1 MTEQLLQA
9 WGPGSQP
16 EHSTTKISAKLCC
29 VAQACCL
36 STWVAQVGGS
46 GASHKK
52 ACLTL
57 KHFSGYLFTIAALFP
72 YPSQA
77 LPCSCP
83 QTPISSCHFPAPNSP
98 PSTSTA
104 RQPDSGPCLLASPGW
119 AHPSLRNLGTYSP
132 SSAPM
137 YNPRL
142 KSYLIPHK
150 LPFHTAPATPT
161 HLSGGAGS
169 TQPSANLPQPSVA
182 DRVLVTDSSD
192 PLSPKQKQDKLN
204 KLENGSSL

>member
-1 MTEQLLQA
+1 M
-9 WGPGSQP
+9 
-16 EHSTTKISAKLCC
+16 SAKLCC

-57 KHFSGYLFTIAALFP
+57 KHFSRYLFTIAALFP

-77 LPCSCP
+77 LSRYCP

-104 RQPDSGPCLLASPGW
+104 RQPDSGLASPGW

-142 KSYLIPHK
+142 KSYPAPHK
-150 LPFHTAPATPT
+150 RAPSPFT
-161 HLSGGAGS
+161 
-169 TQPSANLPQPSVA
+169 LPQPLPHTFLEEL
-182 DRVLVTDSSD
+182 VL
-192 PLSPKQKQDKLN
+192 PNPQQICLN
-204 KLENGSSL
+204 LVLLIGFW